1 MYMYKKKR
9 TEKYR
14 YVYQHFKFKEILSM
28 NADIKLVAKEPERI
42 KKNAFFP
49 TRIANVN

>member
-28 NADIKLVAKEPERI
+28 NADRNKAGSQRARKNKEKR
-42 KKNAFFP
+42 
-49 TRIANVN
+49 VLSYYDC